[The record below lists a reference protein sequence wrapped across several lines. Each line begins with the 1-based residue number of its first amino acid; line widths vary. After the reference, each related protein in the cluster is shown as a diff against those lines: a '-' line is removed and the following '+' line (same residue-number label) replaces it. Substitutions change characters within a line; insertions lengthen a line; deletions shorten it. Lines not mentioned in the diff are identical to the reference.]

1 MKKDLLHTPEG
12 VRDIYSTE
20 CVEKKIIENKLHDVC
35 RLYGYNDIQTPSIE
49 YFDVFSKERGSV
61 PSNEMFKLFDRYGN
75 TLVLRPDMTPSIARA
90 AAKYF
95 EDHILPIKLCYVSNT
110 FINVSKYYQGRLK
123 ENTVIGAELIDDA
136 SIDADYEIIC
146 MVIDCM
152 KNAGLTEFQVEL
164 GNVAFFNGLL
174 KDAGIKGDTY
184 EELLNLINEKNYI
197 GVEEILTNLNID
209 KNTAKVLLE
218 LPQLFGQ
225 AEVLDKARSLTNIPE
240 CIEAVDRLT
249 NLYELLKI
257 NGYDK
262 YVSFDLGELSNHT
275 YYTGIIFHAF
285 TFGTGEPIASGGRYD
300 KLLGQFGCDKASIG
314 FSLIIDRLM
323 AAINRQNIEIEVEYS
338 GVLLVYS
345 EDKLQ
350 DAETIRDFKAD
361 YIVKTA
367 IKTGQGLEE
376 LKEVLEKILTENQ
389 IYLERI
395 LDYQEAGQIQLIR
408 KYGQLISEEYTD
420 RGIEIKARV
429 PQNIYGKIGGR

>member
-20 CVEKKIIENKLHDVC
+20 CVEKKIIENRLHNVC
-35 RLYGYNDIQTPSIE
+35 KLYGYNDIQTPSIE

-123 ENTVIGAELIDDA
+123 ENTVIGDD

-152 KNAGLTEFQVEL
+152 KSAGLTEFQVEI

-174 KDAGIKGDTY
+174 ADAGIAGDAY

-197 GVEEILTNLNID
+197 GVEELLNSMNID

-225 AEVLDKARSLTNIPE
+225 ADVLEKAKSLTNIPE
-240 CIEAVDRLT
+240 CIGAVDRLLS
-249 NLYELLKI
+249 LYELLKV

-314 FSLIIDRLM
+314 FSLIVDRLM
-323 AAINRQNIEIEVEYS
+323 AAINRQNITVPVDYS
-338 GVLLVYS
+338 GVLIVYTP
-345 EDKLQ
+345 DKLL
-350 DAETIRDFKAD
+350 E
-361 YIVKTA
+361 A
-367 IKTGQGLEE
+367 IKQADE
-376 LKEVLEKILTENQ
+376 LRKDGNKVCM
-389 IYLERI
+389 
-395 LDYQEAGQIQLIR
+395 IR
-408 KYGQLISEEYTD
+408 KNEAKTEAQYEEYAAASQLSD
-420 RGIEIKARV
+420 IVYI
-429 PQNIYGKIGGR
+429 

>member
-275 YYTGIIFHAF
+275 HYTGIIFHAF

-350 DAETIRDFKAD
+350 DA
-361 YIVKTA
+361 VKRA
-367 IKTGQGLEE
+367 NE
-376 LKEVLEKILTENQ
+376 LRKDGINVCM
-389 IYLERI
+389 
-395 LDYQEAGQIQLIR
+395 IR
-408 KYGQLISEEYTD
+408 KNNNKSESQYIEYAKASQLSDVVYI
-420 RGIEIKARV
+420 
-429 PQNIYGKIGGR
+429 

>member
-1 MKKDLLHTPEG
+1 MKKQLLHTPEG
-12 VRDIYSTE
+12 VRDIYNEE
-20 CVEKKIIENKLHDVC
+20 CEKKLLLQSDLLGILKG
-35 RLYGYNDIQTPSIE
+35 YGYHPIQTPTFE
-49 YFDVFSKERGSV
+49 FFDIFGKEIGTTPSKELYK
-61 PSNEMFKLFDRYGN
+61 FFDREGN

-95 EDHILPIKLCYVSNT
+95 MDEDMPIRLCYMGNT
-110 FINVSKYYQGRLK
+110 FINNSSYQGRLK

-345 EDKLQ
+345 GDKLQ
-350 DAETIRDFKAD
+350 DA
-361 YIVKTA
+361 VKRA
-367 IKTGQGLEE
+367 NE
-376 LKEVLEKILTENQ
+376 LRKDGINVCM
-389 IYLERI
+389 
-395 LDYQEAGQIQLIR
+395 IR
-408 KYGQLISEEYTD
+408 KNDNKSESQYIEYAKASQLSDVVYI
-420 RGIEIKARV
+420 
-429 PQNIYGKIGGR
+429 